1 MCKRESESHYR
12 KGEKLSK
19 QGKYQEAIAEYE
31 EAIRLYPSH
40 EDARQSLTAAK
51 ALSGVTNFFKKLLS

>member
-1 MCKRESESHYR
+1 LCKRESESHYR

-51 ALSGVTNFFKKLLS
+51 HYRE